1 MKRDMGIAM
10 RRLLS
15 IRSVAAV
22 LCLSAISA
30 AQAAADFPSRPIRMV
45 VGFGAGGAT
54 DTFTRI
60 FSGPLSQALGQTV
73 FVENVAGASG
83 YIGWRTV
90 AAATP
95 DGYTLLMSEN
105 AIAMRPGFKEIKP
118 AFDPAA
124 ELEPVAFV
132 ASSPLAVCVSN
143 SVPANNMKELVDL
156 SHKPDA
162 KKLTNASAGVTSVSQ
177 LVFEVVRDA
186 TKLDILDVPYRGGGP
201 AMADLIAGHVD
212 INVASSQVAKP
223 LMETKQIK
231 CLAVTSK
238 QRSPA
243 LPGVATL
250 NEQGIKTA
258 DVDLRFWFAV
268 FGPKG
273 LPTDVIQKLQTSIQ
287 TALADPALG
296 ERLKG
301 LDITAEYGDAPV
313 LQARLAKDIKNW
325 GAFIEGKGLKGQ

>member
-1 MKRDMGIAM
+1 M
-10 RRLLS
+10 RRLVSVLLACVAFS
-15 IRSVAAV
+15 IPTVSAV
-22 LCLSAISA
+22 
-30 AQAAADFPSRPIRMV
+30 QAASDFPSRPVRLV

-60 FSGPLSQALGQTV
+60 LSGPLSQALGQTV
-73 FVENVAGASG
+73 FVENIAGASG

-90 AAATP
+90 ASATP
-95 DGYTLLMSEN
+95 DGYTLMMAEN
-105 AIAMRPGFKEIKP
+105 ALVIRPGFKEIKP
-118 AFDPAA
+118 AFDPST
-124 ELEPVAFV
+124 EFEPVAFV
-132 ASSPLAVCVSN
+132 ATSPLAICVSN
-143 SVPANNMKELVDL
+143 SVPANTMTELVAL
-156 SHKPDA
+156 SHSTTA

-223 LMETKQIK
+223 LVETKQIK

-238 QRSPA
+238 KRSPA
-243 LPGVATL
+243 LPNVPTL
-250 NEQGIKTA
+250 EESGIKHA
-258 DVDLRFWFAV
+258 DVDLRFWFSV

-273 LPTDVIQKLQTSIQ
+273 LPADVTAKIQQAIQ
-287 TALADPALG
+287 TALADPQLS

-301 LDITAEYGDAPV
+301 LDITPEYGAAPV
-313 LQARLAKDIKNW
+313 LQARVISDVKNW
-325 GAFIEGKGLKGQ
+325 GAFIEAKGLKGQ

>member
-1 MKRDMGIAM
+1 M
-10 RRLLS
+10 RHLLS
-15 IRSVAAV
+15 ILSVCSV
-22 LCLSAISA
+22 LCGPAASAV
-30 AQAAADFPSRPIRMV
+30 QAASDFPTRPIRMV

-83 YIGWRTV
+83 FIGWRTV
-90 AAATP
+90 ASATP

-105 AIAMRPGFKEIKP
+105 AIVMRPGFKEVKP
-118 AFDPAA
+118 TFDPAA
-124 ELEPVAFV
+124 ELEPVAFI

-143 SVPANNMKELVDL
+143 SVAANNMKELVEY
-156 SHKPDA
+156 SHSGA

-177 LVFEVVRDA
+177 LVWEVVRDA
-186 TKLDILDVPYRGGGP
+186 TKLDVLDVPYRGGGP

-223 LMETKQIK
+223 LMESKQIK

-243 LPGVATL
+243 LPTVASLT
-250 NEQGIKTA
+250 EQGIKTA
-258 DVDLRFWFAV
+258 DVDLRFWFSV

-273 LPTDVIQKLQTSIQ
+273 LPADVIDKLQKSIQ
-287 TALADPALG
+287 MALADPALA

-301 LDITAEYGDAPV
+301 LDITAEYGAASV

-325 GAFIEGKGLKGQ
+325 GAFIEAKGLKAQ

>member
-1 MKRDMGIAM
+1 M

-15 IRSVAAV
+15 IVSVCAGLFVPAM
-22 LCLSAISA
+22 
-30 AQAAADFPSRPIRMV
+30 AQAATDFPSRPIRMV

-60 FSGPLSQALGQTV
+60 FAGPLQQALGQTV

-83 YIGWRTV
+83 YIGWNTV
-90 AAATP
+90 ARSTP

-105 AIAMRPGFKEIKP
+105 AIVMRPGFKDVKP
-118 AFDPAA
+118 PFDPAA
-124 ELEPVAFV
+124 ELEPVAFL
-132 ASSPLAVCVSN
+132 ATSPLAVCVSN
-143 SVPANNMKELVDL
+143 SVAANTMKELVDL
-156 SHKPDA
+156 SHSATA

-177 LVFEVVRDA
+177 LSWEVIRDA
-186 TKLDILDVPYRGGGP
+186 TKLDVLDVPYRGGGP

-223 LMETKQIK
+223 LTETKQIK

-238 QRSPA
+238 QRSAA
-243 LPGVATL
+243 LPSVPTL
-250 NEQGIKTA
+250 TEQGVKTA
-258 DVDLRFWFAV
+258 DVDLRFWFAI

-273 LPTDVIQKLQTSIQ
+273 LPAEVKAKIQQAAQK
-287 TALADPALG
+287 ALADPALS

-301 LDITAEYGDAPV
+301 LDVTAEYGDSAV
-313 LQARLAKDIKNW
+313 LAGRLAKDIKNW
-325 GAFIEGKGLKGQ
+325 GAFIEAKGLKGQ